1 MTRLPI
7 EPRPLTVS
15 ERAVLEHILSADF
28 AGAPTLRS
36 QLDRT
41 EVVALWA
48 SGSVSVDL
56 QVRGPVQRATMP
68 FELVPVEA
76 TVHPSTRW

>member
-1 MTRLPI
+1 MTRLPMG
-7 EPRPLTVS
+7 PRPLTVS

-36 QLDRT
+36 RLDRT

-48 SGSVSVDL
+48 SGPVSVDL
-56 QVRGPVQRATMP
+56 LVRGPVQRATMP
-68 FELVPVEA
+68 AAAAAVRVR
-76 TVHPSTRW
+76 SG